1 MIRQIDVV
9 RGVSPDDPEV
19 LYNNARDAMRDGSV
33 VRGAHQ
39 AEVWGLTRQ
48 RAKPE
53 IGLAYRIASHL
64 VSCFLFLYSS
74 TVVYCII
81 PVFCICICEEVELL
95 LIHASTS
102 QKSHPRSFSLSLPL
116 SFSLYFYFALLATRH
131 DGEVP
136 FREVRGERWRK
147 HSLRD

>member
-33 VRGAHQ
+33 VRGAL
-39 AEVWGLTRQ
+39 AEVLGLTRQ

-64 VSCFLFLYSS
+64 VSL
-74 TVVYCII
+74 
-81 PVFCICICEEVELL
+81 
-95 LIHASTS
+95 
-102 QKSHPRSFSLSLPL
+102 LSL
-116 SFSLYFYFALLATRH
+116 FI
-131 DGEVP
+131 
-136 FREVRGERWRK
+136 
-147 HSLRD
+147 